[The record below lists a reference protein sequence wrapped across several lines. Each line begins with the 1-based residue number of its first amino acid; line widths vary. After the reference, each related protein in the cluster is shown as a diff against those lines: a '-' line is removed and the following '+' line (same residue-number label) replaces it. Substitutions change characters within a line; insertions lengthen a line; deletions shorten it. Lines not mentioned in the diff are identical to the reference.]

1 MYILFKYLIELIFFL
16 FLAVLHFYWHSY
28 ILCDFLLVLVSSQAT
43 QHCTAY
49 LSWINNNICYSNH
62 DQDFLSHVLLCFL
75 CHLFSFF
82 FLNLYI
88 YNILLSLFLV
98 KKKTMLV
105 FIFRLC
111 SAIANKDALSRQASY
126 MHASLW
132 FFFFFFFNK
141 KIIPYDSNCHEI

>member
-28 ILCDFLLVLVSSQAT
+28 ILCDFLLVLFLYNPHSIAAHILLGLLIIYAT
-43 QHCTAY
+43 LTMTKISFPMCSYAFFVTC
-49 LSWINNNICYSNH
+49 LV
-62 DQDFLSHVLLCFL
+62 F
-75 CHLFSFF
+75 FF

-105 FIFRLC
+105 FIFHLC

-126 MHASLW
+126 MHASWW
-132 FFFFFFFNK
+132 FFFYQKNYSTMVQSLWF
-141 KIIPYDSNCHEI
+141 